1 MLAEEGNRLRT
12 VLPPLRTGLHPLV
25 ARAFVIMGGI
35 VSMLLG
41 IALLA
46 RIIDQV
52 YLPYWRVA

>member
-1 MLAEEGNRLRT
+1 
-12 VLPPLRTGLHPLV
+12 
-25 ARAFVIMGGI
+25 MGGI